1 MLVDNFMVGA
11 GFVLPA
17 DEQER
22 KGALT
27 QELFAAVSKT
37 NCTRFRLIRFIK
49 EG

>member
-22 KGALT
+22 KEVSMREAFRSSFEN
-27 QELFAAVSKT
+27 ELYQIPADPPY
-37 NCTRFRLIRFIK
+37 
-49 EG
+49 